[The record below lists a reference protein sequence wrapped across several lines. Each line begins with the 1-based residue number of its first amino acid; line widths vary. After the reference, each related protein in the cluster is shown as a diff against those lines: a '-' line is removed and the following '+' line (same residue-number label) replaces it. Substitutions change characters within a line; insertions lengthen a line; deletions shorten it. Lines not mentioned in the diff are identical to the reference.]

1 MQSVMSRTKAKIK
14 LTKQEGAWYI
24 MSYII
29 VLIYMDTEETRE
41 IGCTKANAKFSEPRI
56 LAEYSK
62 RNDVLFIYKVFQKG
76 KSECEV
82 LYEKESR

>member
-1 MQSVMSRTKAKIK
+1 
-14 LTKQEGAWYI
+14 

-29 VLIYMDTEETRE
+29 VLIYMDAEETRE

-56 LAEYSK
+56 LAEYST
-62 RNDVLFIYKVFQKG
+62 RDDVLFIYRLAEKG

-82 LYEKESR
+82 LYEKGNIK

>member
-1 MQSVMSRTKAKIK
+1 M
-14 LTKQEGAWYI
+14 E
-24 MSYII
+24 YII
-29 VLIYMDTEETRE
+29 VIDLGIAEFTRE

-62 RNDVLFIYKVFQKG
+62 RNEVLFIYKVFQKG

-82 LYEKESR
+82 LYEKESIK